1 MEVYGLKKRFCGILC
16 IVLMGFLLTGCNVEF
31 GFNRK
36 SNVSNNAE
44 GNVNESIGIDGVD
57 KINLQI
63 AVADI
68 DIYTVEGNDVIIERT
83 CRGNNFGKLS
93 IEKNGGKINVIEDEV
108 KCDLGAKYSK
118 NELKVG
124 VPADYH
130 GDMVLKNAV
139 GDCEMKE
146 LKLSDVDI
154 KTGVGDFDIENGEY
168 NVLTLKQ
175 GTGDA
180 EINLSYCGDMNIKG
194 GVGDLKL
201 NLESVNGNLI
211 FKGGV
216 GDADIYIPNNSPVS
230 FKTSSGLGKCDIEVQ
245 TSGENT
251 YVFDLNTGVG
261 DIEVVGK

>member
-1 MEVYGLKKRFCGILC
+1 MLFR
-16 IVLMGFLLTGCNVEF
+16 
-31 GFNRK
+31 
-36 SNVSNNAE
+36 S
-44 GNVNESIGIDGVD
+44 
-57 KINLQI
+57 
-63 AVADI
+63 
-68 DIYTVEGNDVIIERT
+68 
-83 CRGNNFGKLS
+83 
-93 IEKNGGKINVIEDEV
+93 
-108 KCDLGAKYSK
+108 
-118 NELKVG
+118 LKVG
-124 VPADYH
+124 VPGDYH
-130 GDMVLKNAV
+130 GDMVVKNAV

-154 KTGVGDFDIENGEY
+154 KTGVGDFDIVNGEY

-175 GTGDA
+175 GTGNA

-216 GDADIYIPNNSPVS
+216 GDADIYLPNNSPVS
-230 FKTSSGLGKCDIEVQ
+230 FKTSSGVGKCNIEVQ